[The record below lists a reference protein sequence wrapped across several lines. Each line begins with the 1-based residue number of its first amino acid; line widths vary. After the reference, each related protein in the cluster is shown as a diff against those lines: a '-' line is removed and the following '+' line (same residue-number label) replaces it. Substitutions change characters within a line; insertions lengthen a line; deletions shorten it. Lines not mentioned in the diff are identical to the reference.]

1 MNHIHLDLTA
11 IAQEGS
17 ENIERILLKHLS
29 NENNSI
35 IARQA
40 KEKLVEVY
48 ATGIFG
54 YCAIEEGSPI
64 KIPNYP
70 DFDKIGNIIKTPD
83 DVNMLIPCL
92 DCHCTYFDIDP
103 KHCVGASLLAVKS
116 DLVGY
121 NTELTA
127 AETAKLILFCFHAFG
142 EHWYEAGG
150 YAGDPYAYYEVMTIP
165 ALKDEKKAIA
175 IMKEFAVT
183 PERFEKFITALSNH
197 FLAMNS
203 RNKGFAKVLLS
214 CYQFGKVAFFGEV
227 FEVHTLK
234 NDEKATAF
242 APKYGMELLDEPFE
256 TNII

>member
-1 MNHIHLDLTA
+1 MNHINLDLTA

-17 ENIERILLKHLS
+17 ENIERILLEHLS

-54 YCAIEEGSPI
+54 YCAIEEGSPV
-64 KIPNYP
+64 KIPNCP

-103 KHCVGASLLAVKS
+103 EHCVEASLLAVKS

-121 NTELTA
+121 STELTA
-127 AETAKLILFCFHAFG
+127 AETAKLILFCFRTFG

-165 ALKDEKKAIA
+165 ELKDEKKAIA
-175 IMKEFAVT
+175 IIKEFVAN
-183 PERFEKFITALSNH
+183 PERFEKIMTALSQH
-197 FLAMNS
+197 FMEMND

-214 CYQFGKVAFFGEV
+214 CYQFGQVAFFGEV

-234 NDEKATAF
+234 NDEKATAI
-242 APKYGMELLDEPFE
+242 AEKYSLELLTEPCD
-256 TNII
+256 IDC